1 MKTDWSPAWTLMSVC
16 RAIVA
21 LMSDPHAGADSP
33 LNCDAGNLSRK
44 GDVRAFNGLARMYTL
59 DFAMT

>member
-1 MKTDWSPAWTLMSVC
+1 MSVC